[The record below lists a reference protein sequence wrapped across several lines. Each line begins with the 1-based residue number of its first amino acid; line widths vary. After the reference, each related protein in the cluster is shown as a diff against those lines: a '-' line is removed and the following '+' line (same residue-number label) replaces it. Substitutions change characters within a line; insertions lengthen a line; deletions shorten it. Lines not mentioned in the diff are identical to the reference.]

1 MVKNLIVLLIINA
14 GIICDG
20 FSQQPMD
27 YKACVE
33 YALKNNLALKSFD
46 YRIKRQSSNY
56 ASAYGA
62 MLPNINASTNLN
74 ISQGRTPDPNTNQII
89 DADPFL
95 SNNLSISSG
104 ITLFNGFRLQNQL
117 KYEKYRLLA
126 TNEDYLKQKN
136 DITYQILDSYT
147 QYLISIGLTKIQ
159 KEQLEAS
166 EKEVYRIQKQI
177 ELGLSSGSDLYEA
190 EAQKATDA
198 FLLVQNQNRANTNE
212 NTLKKLLNFPID
224 SVLLIADIEIDAS
237 HLAIDE
243 EIAPDISALPEVK
256 STAALLTAAKK
267 QLKAERASLSP
278 SLSAYA
284 NIGSGYL
291 ETRRD
296 AQNNPIEYQQQLDLN
311 RSIGYGLSLSIP
323 IFNRLVRRNAI
334 QQSKI
339 NYEEAEND
347 MEIILRDTEYLVNE
361 AILDYQ
367 GAISEYQSAQKREQS
382 MALAFEVVQKKREKG
397 LISIMEFYQAKN
409 NLATARGQSLRTKLQ
424 LFLSEK
430 NIHFYLTGSFFE

>member
-1 MVKNLIVLLIINA
+1 MKNLIVLLIINA

-166 EKEVYRIQKQI
+166 EKEVYRI
-177 ELGLSSGSDLYEA
+177 
-190 EAQKATDA
+190 
-198 FLLVQNQNRANTNE
+198 
-212 NTLKKLLNFPID
+212 
-224 SVLLIADIEIDAS
+224 
-237 HLAIDE
+237 
-243 EIAPDISALPEVK
+243 
-256 STAALLTAAKK
+256 
-267 QLKAERASLSP
+267 
-278 SLSAYA
+278 
-284 NIGSGYL
+284 
-291 ETRRD
+291 
-296 AQNNPIEYQQQLDLN
+296 
-311 RSIGYGLSLSIP
+311 
-323 IFNRLVRRNAI
+323 
-334 QQSKI
+334 
-339 NYEEAEND
+339 
-347 MEIILRDTEYLVNE
+347 
-361 AILDYQ
+361 
-367 GAISEYQSAQKREQS
+367 
-382 MALAFEVVQKKREKG
+382 
-397 LISIMEFYQAKN
+397 
-409 NLATARGQSLRTKLQ
+409 
-424 LFLSEK
+424 
-430 NIHFYLTGSFFE
+430 